1 MGAFP
6 SWCALQLDCT
16 NAFNT
21 AHRRGIHRAVY
32 EDFPELLSLTESC
45 CRHEPWLGW
54 RGADG
59 QFRWVRS
66 AEGTQQGDPL
76 GPFFMA
82 APLQP
87 VLKEVLRAHPD
98 VYIIAYL
105 DDIHILG
112 DPAQVR
118 AAYDAAV
125 PLLAGIGLDLNPHML
140 LWGALEHD
148 SGIQRCLQE
157 VAVALSQLPTR
168 WGGLGL
174 TSAQRLGSWAHVW
187 KRVTGMFPVMR
198 RLLHHLEAPEGTG
211 GRGAPSRGGP
221 GLGDGGCARGE
232 DEADSTAQARLLSLS
247 RDGATWHLNALP
259 MEGGFRLKPIASV
272 ISLCLQ
278 LGVTL
283 PLVREVFAVG
293 TGRCRCDGAVYQ
305 FGYHF
310 LVCNRTG
317 MFTYRHDAVQDVLV
331 EMLRKV
337 FDLASVKKTH
347 GYHRSYLRNWRPDI
361 TVLNYDGRGRHL
373 IIDVVIGFPCADT
386 YMGRA
391 SQVPLFTGAEGERQK
406 VRLYDDVSPHRLVPF
421 VVETFGGLGVQAKKF
436 LEECAGARQDR
447 HGPEVISAMW
457 STPTC
462 MSYWGQKI
470 MVALQGAQAF
480 GLHSRALADFPQ

>member
-112 DPAQVR
+112 DPAQ
-118 AAYDAAV
+118 
-125 PLLAGIGLDLNPHML
+125 PHML

-174 TSAQRLGSWAHVW
+174 TSAQRLGSWAHAGGGHPLVAGLVSAMEDVQGART
-187 KRVTGMFPVMR
+187 RVLAAVAAEHVVPEG
-198 RLLHHLEAPEGTG
+198 LKILKEAP
-211 GRGAPSRGGP
+211 
-221 GLGDGGCARGE
+221 
-232 DEADSTAQARLLSLS
+232 
-247 RDGATWHLNALP
+247 
-259 MEGGFRLKPIASV
+259 
-272 ISLCLQ
+272 
-278 LGVTL
+278 
-283 PLVREVFAVG
+283 
-293 TGRCRCDGAVYQ
+293 RCDGAVYQ

-447 HGPEVISAMW
+447 HGPEVISAM
-457 STPTC
+457 SRRIEAAGDEP
-462 MSYWGQKI
+462 GQI
-470 MVALQGAQAF
+470 EI
-480 GLHSRALADFPQ
+480 D